1 MIKAYTIIAFSL
13 LALAIVDIIYM
24 IVSSSKRFTVTESSK
39 MAGGVVFKHK
49 DRGLLSLVWN
59 SIAFILTTSGLLMS
73 KIGRSK
79 SNADA
84 WSNAKKADIFLW
96 IALGLYALIFIS
108 ALVQFLK
115 YREFRLCPQCFYLGG
130 TKYDRKKYT
139 YSLDG
144 EEVVFRSG
152 RTEKRITVPEKKR
165 KEVLSILGKYYTKS
179 ENG

>member
-13 LALAIVDIIYM
+13 LALAVVDIIYM

-39 MAGGVVFKHK
+39 MAGGVVFRHK
-49 DRGLLSLVWN
+49 DRGLLGPVWN
-59 SIAFILTTSGLLMS
+59 SIAFILITSGMLIS

-79 SNADA
+79 LNADA

-96 IALGLYALIFIS
+96 IALGLYALNFIS

-115 YREFRLCPQCFYLGG
+115 YREFRLCPHCFYLGG
-130 TKYDRKKYT
+130 AKYDRKRYT

-152 RTEKRITVPEKKR
+152 RTEKRIAVPEKKR
-165 KEVLSILGKYYTKS
+165 KEVLAVLKKYYTEKD
-179 ENG
+179 

>member
-13 LALAIVDIIYM
+13 LALVIVDIIYM

-79 SNADA
+79 LNADA

-96 IALGLYALIFIS
+96 IALVIYVMIFIFS
-108 ALVQFLK
+108 IQQYMK
-115 YREFRLCPQCFYLGG
+115 YNEFRLCANCFYFGG
-130 TKYDRKKYT
+130 AKYEKKHYT

-152 RTEKRITVPEKKR
+152 RIEKRITVPEKKR
-165 KEVLSILGKYYTKS
+165 KEVLGILGKHYTKS